1 MRILLTPKLPQT
13 VRGLAHELL
22 PAGCSLEIMAAA
34 DPGYADAV
42 AAAECIMG
50 LPRARFDEAFL
61 ARAPKLR
68 LIQLMRAGHE
78 LVDLAATERA
88 GIQVA
93 TVGNAT
99 SAIVAEHCLMLMLA
113 LVRRLRWQHDAVVNG
128 QWLVAKPWQLRS
140 GDVDSV
146 PEIAFH
152 GLAGRTLGIVRLG
165 EIGSRVA
172 ALATAFGMTVQALAH
187 RPGEA
192 SRNGI
197 PLVPMDVLLATSDVI
212 SLHARISPETRNLMN
227 AEAFARMRRGSYLIN
242 TARGELVDEA
252 ALLAALDAGQLA
264 GAALDT
270 LQKEPPPADHPLLH
284 RGDVLLTPHTAW
296 LTQESWRITLAFS
309 FANIERFRSGQRLEG
324 LVAPLRTT

>member
-1 MRILLTPKLPQT
+1 MRVLLTPRLPHS

-34 DPGYADAV
+34 DPGYAEAV
-42 AAAECIMG
+42 AGAECIMG

-61 ARAPKLR
+61 SRAPKLK

-88 GIQVA
+88 GVQVA
-93 TVGNAT
+93 TVGNTT
-99 SAIVAEHCLMLMLA
+99 SATVAEHCLMLMLA

-128 QWLVAKPWQLRS
+128 QWLVAKPWQLPS

-146 PEIAFH
+146 AEIQFH
-152 GLAGRTLGIVRLG
+152 GLAGRTLGIVGLG
-165 EIGSRVA
+165 AIGTRVA

-187 RPGEA
+187 RPGEE
-192 SRNGI
+192 SRNAI
-197 PLVPMDVLLATSDVI
+197 PLVPLDVLLATSDVI
-212 SLHARISPETRNLMN
+212 SLHARISPETRHLMN
-227 AEAFARMRRGSYLIN
+227 ADAFARMRPGSYLIN
-242 TARGELVDEA
+242 TARGELVDED
-252 ALLAALDAGQLA
+252 ALVAALDAGQLA

-270 LQKEPPPADHPLLH
+270 LHKEPPPTDHPLLG

-296 LTQESWRITLAFS
+296 LTQQSWRSTLAFGY
-309 FANIERFRSGQRLEG
+309 ANIERFRSGQRLEG
-324 LVAPLRTT
+324 LVAPPHTS